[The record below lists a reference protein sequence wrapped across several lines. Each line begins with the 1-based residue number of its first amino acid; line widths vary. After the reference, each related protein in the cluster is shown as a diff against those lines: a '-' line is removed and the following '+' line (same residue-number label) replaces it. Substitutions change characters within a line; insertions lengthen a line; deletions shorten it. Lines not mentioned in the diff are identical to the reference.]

1 MRSMTELQI
10 LFLEN
15 LGEIQKEVVNIML
28 CNLNKYN
35 KTEDILLDV
44 TYEIIIKIMELFDGY
59 YKRDLKLDIVNK
71 DTFQSITE
79 GIQLHDKCVDF
90 LECTNI

>member
-10 LFLEN
+10 MFLEN

-35 KTEDILLDV
+35 KAEDILLDV
-44 TYEIIIKIMELFDGY
+44 TYETIIKIMELFDGY
-59 YKRDLKLDIVNK
+59 YKRDLNK
-71 DTFQSITE
+71 DTSQSITE
-79 GIQLHDKCVDF
+79 GVQLHDKCVDF

>member
-1 MRSMTELQI
+1 MTELQI
-10 LFLEN
+10 MFLEN
-15 LGEIQKEVVNIML
+15 LGTIQNEVINIML

-59 YKRDLKLDIVNK
+59 YDRNLKLDIVNK
-71 DTFQSITE
+71 NTSQSIIE
-79 GIQLHDKCVDF
+79 GVQLHDKCVDF
-90 LECTNI
+90 LKYTDI